1 MLIHFKTTV
10 AGRLLQDSFL
20 WPREEQDLLQIKF
33 FAANLL
39 ADVFGREFGAL
50 DPREIE
56 CKYNSFKG
64 FISPVFLSLTDNHI
78 LSSFHLQLGIRN
90 PERARF
96 DKTPK
101 SELAAPCLGRSTE

>member
-10 AGRLLQDSFL
+10 AGKFLQDSFL

-39 ADVFGREFGAL
+39 ADFFGREFGAL

-56 CKYNSFKG
+56 CKEPKRSFG
-64 FISPVFLSLTDNHI
+64 SDLGRFQSNLLLLVYR
-78 LSSFHLQLGIRN
+78 FHL
-90 PERARF
+90 
-96 DKTPK
+96 
-101 SELAAPCLGRSTE
+101 

>member
-10 AGRLLQDSFL
+10 AGRVIQDSFL

-56 CKYNSFKG
+56 CKYNSLNSQSYSA
-64 FISPVFLSLTDNHI
+64 FISP
-78 LSSFHLQLGIRN
+78 
-90 PERARF
+90 
-96 DKTPK
+96 
-101 SELAAPCLGRSTE
+101 